1 MLTWDAFDP
10 FLHFEF
16 QKLCDF
22 TNSSVEF
29 NFEGIPSAGLV
40 ESVATY
46 DILGCFE

>member
-1 MLTWDAFDP
+1 MLTWDAFDS

-16 QKLCDF
+16 QKLSDI